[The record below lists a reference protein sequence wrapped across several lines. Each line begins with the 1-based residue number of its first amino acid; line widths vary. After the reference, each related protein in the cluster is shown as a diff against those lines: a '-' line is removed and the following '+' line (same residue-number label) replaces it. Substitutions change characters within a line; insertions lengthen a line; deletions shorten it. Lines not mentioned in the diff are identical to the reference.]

1 MNKKNN
7 MTAKQIDRMPVE
19 ALESL
24 ACNLTQE
31 QLSSWSGHGYDGAT
45 YLKLINNEY
54 ILPR

>member
-1 MNKKNN
+1 